1 MYSEKKKGEICL
13 PFTCGLWRNWVK
25 YCHEA
30 IKLQGY
36 YEHVKGL
43 WACLINRVLAACP
56 YLTVPSCPLA
66 FLRFTYQWLWFWCL
80 WRVGEVGDAGQQLD
94 SKNLSIIWYSH
105 CQGTLGGLE
114 NSSSFSFS
122 WLPERW
128 PAVSHQVLL
137 SSPYPLLTS
146 TGVLSVLVGVLS
158 FTEAKRLPIINGI
171 ISKFTLH
178 QLFFFFSCSNMCS
191 TLLCIL
197 FYLIDYLEISCQ
209 YTKGYQIIF
218 NGLMALYLIRS
229 IWSYDDTSF
238 KSFTNNTKI
247 MLYYISIC
255 IQNFTE
261 LTMCLSVEYNS

>member
-1 MYSEKKKGEICL
+1 MPLEGWGGGRCRTAIRLKESLNYLILTLSGDIGRLGEL
-13 PFTCGLWRNWVK
+13 LFLF
-25 YCHEA
+25 
-30 IKLQGY
+30 L
-36 YEHVKGL
+36 L
-43 WACLINRVLAACP
+43 
-56 YLTVPSCPLA
+56 LTS
-66 FLRFTYQWLWFWCL
+66 R
-80 WRVGEVGDAGQQLD
+80 EVA
-94 SKNLSIIWYSH
+94 
-105 CQGTLGGLE
+105 
-114 NSSSFSFS
+114 SSFS
-122 WLPERW
+122 PG
-128 PAVSHQVLL
+128 PALQSIPTSHLYRSFICSGW
-137 SSPYPLLTS
+137 SSEFHRGQEVAYYQWYHIKIHFAS
-146 TGVLSVLVGVLS
+146 
-158 FTEAKRLPIINGI
+158 A
-171 ISKFTLH
+171 
-178 QLFFFFSCSNMCS
+178 FFFSCSNMCS